1 MKSLPMLIVWKIWCE
16 RNKSAFRNKETPMQ
30 QLMVKI
36 IDKINQGVRYIYI
49 YIYMYGAKD
58 IARILYLSSYLVPM
72 QRYKCI
78 FVVFIP
84 FFFAPLVNM

>member
-49 YIYMYGAKD
+49 CMAPKISQEYYT
-58 IARILYLSSYLVPM
+58 LVH
-72 QRYKCI
+72 I
-78 FVVFIP
+78 
-84 FFFAPLVNM
+84 

>member
-1 MKSLPMLIVWKIWCE
+1 
-16 RNKSAFRNKETPMQ
+16 
-30 QLMVKI
+30 
-36 IDKINQGVRYIYI
+36 
-49 YIYMYGAKD
+49 MYGAKD

>member
-1 MKSLPMLIVWKIWCE
+1 MKSLPMLIAWKIWCE

-36 IDKINQGVRYIYI
+36 IDKINQGVRC
-49 YIYMYGAKD
+49 IYMYGAKD

>member
-36 IDKINQGVRYIYI
+36 IDKINQGVRYIY
-49 YIYMYGAKD
+49 MYGAKD